1 MESSFKRIAIVGKY
15 DSQSLA
21 GPLERLITFLE
32 ARGVSVVLD
41 NRSAAALA
49 STRAPVV
56 SMEDIGAHADLVVVL
71 GGDGTMLSA
80 ARALACQ
87 NVPLIG
93 INLGKLGFLSDIPA
107 QSMEALLGEVLDGKF
122 EAETRTL
129 LKTHVVRA
137 GQSIMQTAA
146 LNDVVLTK
154 GARGS
159 MIEMEVY
166 VDGRFVY
173 SLRADGL
180 IIATPTGS
188 TAYALS
194 SGGPIIH
201 PGLGAIVLVPICP
214 HTLSNRPIVLS
225 ERSTVEVILQKGD
238 GAFANFDVQD
248 HFELMPDDHL
258 IITPAED
265 GVRLLHP
272 PQHSYFAMLREK
284 LRWGTK
290 L

>member
-1 MESSFKRIAIVGKY
+1 MESSFKRIAVVGKY

-21 GPLERLITFLE
+21 GPLEKLIAFLE
-32 ARGVSVVLD
+32 ARGLSVVLD

-49 STRAPVV
+49 PNRAPVV
-56 SMEDIGAHADLVVVL
+56 DLEEISAHADLVVVL

-107 QSMEALLGEVLDGKF
+107 QSMEAMLSNVLAGQF
-122 EAETRTL
+122 QEERRTL
-129 LKTHVVRA
+129 LKTHVWRDGKDVL
-137 GQSIMQTAA
+137 QTVA
-146 LNDVVLTK
+146 LNDVVITK

-173 SLRADGL
+173 SLRSDGL
-180 IIATPTGS
+180 IVATPTGS

-201 PGLGAIVLVPICP
+201 PDLGAIVLVPICP

-225 ERSTVEVILQKGD
+225 ERSTVEVILQKGE
-238 GAFANFDVQD
+238 GAFANFDVQG
-248 HFELMPDDHL
+248 HFELMPDDRL

-265 GVRLLHP
+265 GIHLLHP
-272 PQHSYFAMLREK
+272 PLHSYFAMLREK